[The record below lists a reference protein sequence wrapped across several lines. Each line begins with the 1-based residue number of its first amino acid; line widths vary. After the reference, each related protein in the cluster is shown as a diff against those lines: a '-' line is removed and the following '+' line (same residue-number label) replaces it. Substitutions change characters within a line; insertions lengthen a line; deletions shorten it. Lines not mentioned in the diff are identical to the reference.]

1 MPMQPFT
8 LHQLRQTIDASVAAA
23 RSAVVIGVLGR
34 VAVAVT
40 AMVAAMAILDIQLP
54 GSGFWAGGS
63 GVAAVAGLFLWQ
75 LAVRARQQWPSRLT
89 LTQGAQ
95 EADSQHGET
104 ISRAI
109 EFLDESLAEE
119 SSSQSA
125 LQSRSS
131 DAQMSIA
138 LKSLAVS
145 QAAEAWQRFG
155 QRPLPGLKPGLVW
168 GVFGCLAVAAIW
180 VSMQML
186 PAPWPAALARQL
198 VPATTRWQTQLQ
210 SPDLSGAPD
219 LSGGRLPAVKVRIAS
234 PAALGLAD
242 AATFQSQLALVLAER
257 FARSPG
263 LPRYSLSSGD
273 AGEVD
278 RLAAIQ
284 AACLAGLAADR
295 IALAEEASA
304 LETAGKASGKPSD
317 QEQIRQA
324 TFALLP
330 LDRLLP
336 ALSPQNIQD
345 NRLALAS
352 AAAAQAAVSLR
363 QAASVLGVRVADR
376 SQQAADKLLP
386 VQMQT
391 RRGLENWEQLTREA
405 ALQALASGAQ
415 RVDKTVTT
423 SAGQTPQQIALA
435 GGLPLENVG
444 SSSSMEGSGGSTSVD
459 PAFNPT
465 QSKPAAPRSLVSG
478 SIGAMVDRFWNLLPE
493 KVRPQGNRSDD
504 ASLWIEPFYR
514 PAVNAYYQLLLEE
527 ERRR

>member
-1 MPMQPFT
+1 MQSFT

-34 VAVAVT
+34 VAVAAA

-75 LAVRARQQWPSRLT
+75 LAARARHKWPSRLT
-89 LTQGAQ
+89 RAQAAQ

-125 LQSRSS
+125 LQFHSS

-155 QRPLPGLKPGLVW
+155 QRPLPGLKPELLW
-168 GVFGCLAVAAIW
+168 GVLGGLTVAALW
-180 VSMQML
+180 VSMQVL
-186 PAPWPAALARQL
+186 PAPWPAALARQF
-198 VPATTRWQTQLQ
+198 VPATTRWQTQIQ
-210 SPDLSGAPD
+210 SSNLSGAPD
-219 LSGGRLPAVKVRIAS
+219 LSGGHSTAVTVRIAS

-242 AATFQSQLALVLAER
+242 AAAFQMQLALVLAER

-284 AACLAGLAADR
+284 ADCLAGIAADR
-295 IALAEEASA
+295 ATLAEEVAA
-304 LETAGKASGKPSD
+304 LETAGSGKPSD

-324 TFALLP
+324 TFALLA

-352 AAAAQAAVSLR
+352 AAAAQAAGSLR
-363 QAASVLGVRVADR
+363 QAASALGVRVADR

-386 VQMQT
+386 VTMQT

-405 ALQALASGAQ
+405 AQQALASGAQ
-415 RVDKTVTT
+415 RVDESATT
-423 SAGQTPQQIALA
+423 SPGQTPQQIALA
-435 GGLPLENVG
+435 GGLPLEDAG
-444 SSSSMEGSGGSTSVD
+444 ASPSTDGSGGSIPVD

-465 QSKPAAPRSLVSG
+465 QAKPAAPRSLVSG
-478 SIGAMVDRFWNLLPE
+478 SIGETVDRVWNLLPE
-493 KVRPQGNRSDD
+493 QVRPQGNRSDD
-504 ASLWIEPFYR
+504 ASLWIEPLYR
-514 PAVNAYYQLLLEE
+514 PAVGAYYQLLLEE